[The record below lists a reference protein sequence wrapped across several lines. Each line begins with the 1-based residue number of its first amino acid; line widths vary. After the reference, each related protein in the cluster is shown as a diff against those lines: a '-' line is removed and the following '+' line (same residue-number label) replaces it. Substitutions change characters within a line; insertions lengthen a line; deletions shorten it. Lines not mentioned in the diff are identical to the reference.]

1 MDAVVISVKHKIF
14 QNLRRDSIRKM
25 YTDNIRLLFDLKGIF
40 DKKEYE
46 EDGYEY
52 WRL

>member
-1 MDAVVISVKHKIF
+1 MDAIVVCVKHKIYEELD
-14 QNLRRDSIRKM
+14 QNSIGKM
-25 YTDNIRLLFDLKGIF
+25 YADNTRLLFDLKGIF

-46 EDGYEY
+46 DNGYEY